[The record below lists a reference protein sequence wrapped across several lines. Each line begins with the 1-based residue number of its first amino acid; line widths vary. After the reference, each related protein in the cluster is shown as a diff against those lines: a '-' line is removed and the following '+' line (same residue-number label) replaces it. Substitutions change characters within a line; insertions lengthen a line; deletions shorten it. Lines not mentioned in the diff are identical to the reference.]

1 MFCKIV
7 KMAEVVLDNLPNIP
21 QDMKFD
27 TSKKEMSV
35 KRCQMATDILEYS
48 GMES

>member
-27 TSKKEMSV
+27 TSKKAMSV